1 MIRRVMFIALTVLTM
16 QRLGFYL
23 YTAGSSNI
31 LQPTDFT
38 YQGALRMPASGV
50 TTSASYGGFSG
61 RQVAGNTHLF
71 VLGSTPAGL
80 GVAPEPVT
88 YEIDVTG
95 LSPSMTPGSAP
106 QATLV
111 TNWGNI
117 FGGKLLAYRS
127 SDSASVDCSNLSC
140 YPTSL
145 YWDPITSHLNWA
157 FTIGY
162 TDNSWTSIGFATLD
176 NSVGPVTTS
185 YGPFFTTA
193 TTQQTTTNGQNRG
206 VLGRGFIA
214 NPPSGKMWTYAPSKS
229 GNSALPTGPSTF
241 EGVFPTTSDTQG
253 IGGTAIPL
261 TEYLNYYFGDT
272 ITAAGTFTPPLR
284 SFLFTNTS
292 QTYVLEPGLPGTLR
306 IDPAQNSG
314 IGNWGDETSSLT
326 GGIRIVGA
334 HKSGMVYFAKSAV
347 SAVTSSANCTIG
359 TGAAHEFYRNTGQ
372 GTLLLSSTSGFT
384 GSGTL
389 TGGTSG
395 TTATTTNA
403 PSGGYVSYTNGGA
416 LFTVGETVTQS
427 GSGASAT
434 VVTQWHVDNCSHG
447 CPLPIAV
454 TGPGSTVEQPL
465 LIIYDLAVLDAVHA
479 NSVTDYEQ
487 TANSITSLKDYG
499 AVFACDRYNQAGT
512 PSGAYMTGST
522 LYILANDW
530 PTATCADNTTASLL
544 HVFTVNDS
552 PVPHPLPLSIPLASA
567 GLALTLLWPRRMG
580 VS

>member
-1 MIRRVMFIALTVLTM
+1 VRKVILVALLAFAA
-16 QRLGFYL
+16 QRIGVYFYGP
-23 YTAGSSNI
+23 AGSNGT

-50 TTSASYGGFSG
+50 ATASSYGGFSG
-61 RQVAGNTHLF
+61 RQVSGNTHLF
-71 VLGSTPAGL
+71 ILGSTPSG
-80 GVAPEPVT
+80 GGIAPEPVA

-95 LSPSMTPGSAP
+95 LTPSMTPGSAP

-117 FGGKLLAYRS
+117 FGGKLLAFNS
-127 SDSASVDCSNLSC
+127 SDSSSIDCSNLSC
-140 YPTSL
+140 YPTGL
-145 YWDPITSHLNWA
+145 YWDASTSHLNWA
-157 FTIGY
+157 FTVGY
-162 TDNSWTSIGFATLD
+162 TENSWTSIGFATLD
-176 NSVGPVTTS
+176 NPVGPVTTK

-193 TTQQTTTNGQNRG
+193 TTQQTTTNAQKRG
-206 VLGRGFIA
+206 IFAKVFIA
-214 NPPSGKMWTYAPSKS
+214 NPPTGKMWMAAASKS
-229 GNSALPTGPSTF
+229 GNAALPTGPSAF

-261 TEYLNYYFGDT
+261 SEYLNYYFGDT
-272 ITAAGTFTPPLR
+272 INAAGGFTPPLR
-284 SFLFTNTS
+284 SFLFTNTT
-292 QTYVLEPGLPGTLR
+292 QTYVNEPGIAVLR

-314 IGNWGDETSSLT
+314 IGNWGDETSSVT

-347 SAVTSSANCTIG
+347 SAVTSSANCTVG
-359 TGAAHEFYRNTGQ
+359 TGAAHEFYRNAGQ
-372 GTLLLSSTSGFT
+372 GSLLLASTSGFT

-395 TTATTTNA
+395 TTATTTFG
-403 PSGGYVSYTNGGA
+403 PSGGYIQYTNAGA
-416 LFTVGETVTQS
+416 HFTVGETVTQS
-427 GSGASAT
+427 GSGASST
-434 VVTQWHVDNCSHG
+434 VVTQWQHDNCSHG
-447 CPLPIAV
+447 CTLPVAV

-465 LIIYDLAVLDAVHA
+465 MIIYPLATLDAVHA

-487 TANSITSLKDYG
+487 TASSITSLKDYG

-512 PSGAYMTGST
+512 PSGVYMTGST
-522 LYILANDW
+522 LYIMANDW
-530 PTATCADNTTASLL
+530 PTATCSDNTTAALI
-544 HVFTVNDS
+544 HVFTVDDS
-552 PVPHPLPLSIPLASA
+552 PAPHPFPLAIPWASA